1 MFNYFANAWFTK
13 LNFIMYIIEKNKK
26 YAGSLFLLLLIT
38 SFLSAHNG
46 KKYRS
51 EKNQMAN
58 LREIVEHANRA
69 SKKVFVED
77 FTGLN

>member
-1 MFNYFANAWFTK
+1 MHFK
-13 LNFIMYIIEKNKK
+13 EKNKK

-38 SFLSAHNG
+38 SFLTAHNG
-46 KKYRS
+46 NKYRS
-51 EKNQMAN
+51 EKNQISN